1 MILIISHTKNLK
13 GSTTPM
19 KYFFLRK
26 GIFYI
31 LEIEKLTLFRIP
43 GSNIRHFFPAFEEA
57 IVKNYYNIVRMK
69 SIPYIHLS

>member
-26 GIFYI
+26 GIFYT
-31 LEIEKLTLFRIP
+31 LKIEKSNLFRIP
-43 GSNIRHFFPAFEEA
+43 GSNIRHFFPAFETA
-57 IVKNYYNIVRMK
+57 IIKNHYNIVKMK
-69 SIPYIHLS
+69 SI